1 MFVESSFENKNED
14 DKTQE
19 ESVKKGVSLEELDEL
34 VEEYAQK
41 LV

>member
-1 MFVESSFENKNED
+1 MESSFENKNED